1 MIFANKSGFKL
12 TYINKESLEDIER
25 LLDEDLDS
33 LCDPQEVSPASK
45 DDIINEWIDEG
56 CDDIPRLTDITEIVK
71 SCLIG
76 VKKIYTP

>member
-1 MIFANKSGFKL
+1 VIFANKSGSKL